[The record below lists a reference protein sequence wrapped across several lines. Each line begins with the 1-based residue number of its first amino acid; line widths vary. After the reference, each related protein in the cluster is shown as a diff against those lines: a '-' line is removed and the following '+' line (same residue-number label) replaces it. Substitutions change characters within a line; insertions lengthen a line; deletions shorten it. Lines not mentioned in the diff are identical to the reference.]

1 MIAASSTRPDALA
14 QRVRRANARETRAA
28 LPALVDAVAAA
39 LASGLSLPVALAE
52 VAPTLP
58 PGLAAPTRRAASA
71 LALGAPVGDALGAYS
86 GVVPDEDVAPL
97 AVVLS
102 AFARS
107 GGRVGGSLARVAALM
122 RGRLALED
130 ERAALTAQGRVSA
143 IVLVALAPL
152 GALFFAL
159 ATPGLRR
166 RSSSARASA
175 CSAIAVALEI
185 IGALWLWRIV
195 RATAPPPDLATFLD
209 AVVVGLEAGL
219 TFERALAALVE
230 RAPRFGRLSDAR
242 RLLADLALGR
252 SLPDALGGFGRG
264 GDDARIA
271 ALVVAATR
279 FGAPLA
285 GLLVIQADALRTAER
300 RRAEAEARRLPV
312 LMLFPLVAHDPARA
326 ARSCFLVRPCYRYS
340 PREWVADSCARLSS
354 ARWCRRRVIVLIP
367 ALILSATGTEG
378 EGGVLRLVGLVPLVL
393 GIAIL
398 AWCFAGF
405 IVEGEGTPAPYDP
418 PHRLVTGRLYGWMRN
433 PMYVAVM
440 TILLGEAM
448 FYGSVALLLWAVVM
462 RGSS

>member
-1 MIAASSTRPDALA
+1 MTMLFALA
-14 QRVRRANARETRAA
+14 AATALAAALFDRRLIAVLHRFADRARRGRARETRAA
-28 LPALVDAVAAA
+28 LPALVDAIAAA
-39 LASGLSLPVALAE
+39 LASGLSLPVAFAE

-58 PGLAAPTRRAASA
+58 PGLALPTRRAAAS
-71 LALGAPVGDALGAYS
+71 LALGAPIGDALTAYAR
-86 GVVPDEDVAPL
+86 VVPDEDVAPL
-97 AVVLS
+97 AVVLA

-107 GGRVGGSLARVAALM
+107 GGRVGRSLARVAALM

-159 ATPGLRR
+159 ATPDYAAIFFGQGIGLLG
-166 RSSSARASA
+166 
-175 CSAIAVALEI
+175 IAVTLEV

-230 RAPRFGRLSDAR
+230 RAPNFGRLSDAR

-252 SLPDALGGFGRG
+252 SLPEALRGFGRG

-285 GLLVIQADALRTAER
+285 ELLVIQADALRTMDR
-300 RRAEAEARRLPV
+300 RRAEAAARRLPV
-312 LMLFPLVAHDPARA
+312 LMLFPL
-326 ARSCFLVRPCYRYS
+326 SITIL
-340 PREWVADSCARLSS
+340 
-354 ARWCRRRVIVLIP
+354 P
-367 ALILSATGTEG
+367 ALLIVFLGPPLLS
-378 EGGVLRLVGLVPLVL
+378 
-393 GIAIL
+393 
-398 AWCFAGF
+398 
-405 IVEGEGTPAPYDP
+405 
-418 PHRLVTGRLYGWMRN
+418 
-433 PMYVAVM
+433 
-440 TILLGEAM
+440 LLSG
-448 FYGSVALLLWAVVM
+448 
-462 RGSS
+462 

>member
-1 MIAASSTRPDALA
+1 MLDRRFVDAVERTLRA
-14 QRVRRANARETRAA
+14 RRRNARETRAA

-58 PGLAAPTRRAASA
+58 PGLAGPTRRAAAA
-71 LALGAPVGDALGAYS
+71 LTLGAPVGEALVAYT
-86 GVVPDEDVAPL
+86 GTVPDEDVAPL
-97 AVVLS
+97 AVVLA

-107 GGRVGGSLARVAALM
+107 GGRVGRSLARVAALM
-122 RGRLALED
+122 RSRLALED

-159 ATPGLRR
+159 ATPDYAAIFLGPGLGLLGI
-166 RSSSARASA
+166 
-175 CSAIAVALEI
+175 AIALEVA
-185 IGALWLWRIV
+185 GALWLWRIV

-230 RAPRFGRLSDAR
+230 RAPSFGRLSDAR

-252 SLPDALGGFGRG
+252 SLPDALRGFGRS
-264 GDDARIA
+264 GDDARVA

-285 GLLVIQADALRTAER
+285 ELLVIQADALRTTER

-312 LMLFPLVAHDPARA
+312 LMLFPL
-326 ARSCFLVRPCYRYS
+326 SL
-340 PREWVADSCARLSS
+340 
-354 ARWCRRRVIVLIP
+354 
-367 ALILSATGTEG
+367 
-378 EGGVLRLVGLVPLVL
+378 
-393 GIAIL
+393 
-398 AWCFAGF
+398 
-405 IVEGEGTPAPYDP
+405 
-418 PHRLVTGRLYGWMRN
+418 
-433 PMYVAVM
+433 
-440 TILLGEAM
+440 TILP
-448 FYGSVALLLWAVVM
+448 ALLLVFL
-462 RGSS
+462 GPPLLSLLSP

>member
-1 MIAASSTRPDALA
+1 MTTLLALA
-14 QRVRRANARETRAA
+14 AATALTAAVLDRHYIEAIERKLRALRRNGRETRSA

-58 PGLAAPTRRAASA
+58 ESLAGPTRRAAAA
-71 LALGAPVGDALGAYS
+71 LTLGAPIGEALAAYT
-86 GVVPDEDVAPL
+86 GTVPDEDVAPL
-97 AVVLS
+97 AVVLA

-107 GGRVGGSLARVAALM
+107 GGRVGRSLARVAALM

-130 ERAALTAQGRVSA
+130 ERAALTAQSRVSA

-159 ATPGLRR
+159 ATPDYAAIFLGAGLGLLGL
-166 RSSSARASA
+166 
-175 CSAIAVALEI
+175 AVALEVA
-185 IGALWLWRIV
+185 GALWLWRIV

-230 RAPRFGRLSDAR
+230 RAPSFGRLSDAR

-252 SLPDALGGFGRG
+252 SLPDALRGFGRG
-264 GDDARIA
+264 GDDARVA

-285 GLLVIQADALRTAER
+285 ELLVIQADALRTTER

-312 LMLFPLVAHDPARA
+312 LMLFPL
-326 ARSCFLVRPCYRYS
+326 SL
-340 PREWVADSCARLSS
+340 
-354 ARWCRRRVIVLIP
+354 
-367 ALILSATGTEG
+367 
-378 EGGVLRLVGLVPLVL
+378 
-393 GIAIL
+393 
-398 AWCFAGF
+398 
-405 IVEGEGTPAPYDP
+405 
-418 PHRLVTGRLYGWMRN
+418 
-433 PMYVAVM
+433 
-440 TILLGEAM
+440 TILP
-448 FYGSVALLLWAVVM
+448 ALLLVFL
-462 RGSS
+462 GPPLLSLLSP

>member
-1 MIAASSTRPDALA
+1 MTALLVLGAATALA
-14 QRVRRANARETRAA
+14 AAVLDRRLVEAARRMLRARRGSARDARAA

-39 LASGLSLPVALAE
+39 LGSGLSLTVALAE

-58 PGLAAPTRRAASA
+58 PGLAAPTHRAASA
-71 LALGAPVGDALGAYS
+71 LVLGATIEDALAAYA
-86 GVVPDEDVAPL
+86 GTVPDEDIAPL
-97 AVVLS
+97 AVVLA

-130 ERAALTAQGRVSA
+130 ERSALTAQGRVSA
-143 IVLVALAPL
+143 IVLVALAPI

-159 ATPGLRR
+159 ATPDYAATFVGQGAGLL
-166 RSSSARASA
+166 ALAL
-175 CSAIAVALEI
+175 ALEAA
-185 IGALWLWRIV
+185 GAIWLWRIV

-230 RAPRFGRLSDAR
+230 RAPRLGRLADAR

-285 GLLVIQADALRTAER
+285 GLLVIQADALRTADR
-300 RRAEAEARRLPV
+300 RRAEADARRLPV
-312 LMLFPLVAHDPARA
+312 LMLFPL
-326 ARSCFLVRPCYRYS
+326 SLTI
-340 PREWVADSCARLSS
+340 L
-354 ARWCRRRVIVLIP
+354 P
-367 ALILSATGTEG
+367 ALLVVFLGPPLLSLLSA
-378 EGGVLRLVGLVPLVL
+378 
-393 GIAIL
+393 
-398 AWCFAGF
+398 
-405 IVEGEGTPAPYDP
+405 
-418 PHRLVTGRLYGWMRN
+418 
-433 PMYVAVM
+433 
-440 TILLGEAM
+440 
-448 FYGSVALLLWAVVM
+448 
-462 RGSS
+462 